1 MKQTSTVAEGNE
13 EFEVRV
19 RQAIQSAMFSTSQV
33 AVLLIKLYDAIHP
46 HESVSLTSVSIQNS
60 FLLRITS
67 GLRESDLVSLLGNGQ
82 IGVLLRPVQHP
93 QDINLVINRLL
104 TQQIEPAQTND
115 ESIALVP
122 RIGIAV
128 FPDHSGTASDL
139 LDRAR
144 NDLALAI
151 AADKT
156 HNPYVPQFKGR
167 IASRLWLKELRRAIV
182 KDQLF
187 LTFQP
192 KVNLRRPQVT
202 GFEAL
207 VRWQHPEYGL
217 ILPDQFIPFAER
229 TGLIIP
235 MTLWVLQQ
243 ALAQCRAWNEIDID
257 LSIAVNLSMWNLEA
271 QELPEQIEALL
282 RDSGV
287 APRNLQLEITE
298 SSIMNDP
305 QRVIRTLHKIRD
317 LGVSFAIDD
326 FGTGYSSF
334 AYLTKLPVSCIKIDK
349 SFVQHIESDRDSSVV
364 IKSIIDLGHN
374 LGMKVVAEG
383 VENAQSMELLRSF
396 QCDEAQGYYLCRPV
410 TADMAT
416 KFLLES
422 QIAGS
427 EQQTMIGE
435 NWQPANPPH

>member
-1 MKQTSTVAEGNE
+1 MRGTD
-13 EFEVRV
+13 
-19 RQAIQSAMFSTSQV
+19 M
-33 AVLLIKLYDAIHP
+33 
-46 HESVSLTSVSIQNS
+46 
-60 FLLRITS
+60 
-67 GLRESDLVSLLGNGQ
+67 VSLLGNGL
-82 IGVLLRPVQHP
+82 IGVILPSVQNP
-93 QDINLVINRLL
+93 QDINLIINRLL
-104 TQQIEPAQTND
+104 TQHIEFAQANEENIT
-115 ESIALVP
+115 LLP
-122 RIGIAV
+122 RIGVAV
-128 FPDHSGTASDL
+128 FPDHSRTESGL

-144 NDLALAI
+144 KDLTLAI

-156 HNPYVPQFKGR
+156 HNTYIPQSPGR
-167 IASRLWLKELRRAIV
+167 IASRLWMKELRQAIV

-192 KVNLRRPQVT
+192 KVSLSRSQVT

-207 VRWQHPEYGL
+207 ARWQHPEHGI

-235 MTLWVLQQ
+235 LTLWVLQH
-243 ALAQCRAWNEIDID
+243 ALQQCRAWNVTNLD

-287 APRNLQLEITE
+287 SPKNLQLEITE

-305 QRVIRTLHKIRD
+305 QKVIRTLNKIRD

-349 SFVQHIESDRDSSVV
+349 SFVQNIDTVRDNSVV
-364 IKSIIDLGHN
+364 VKSIIDLGHN

-383 VENAQSMELLRSF
+383 VENAQTMELLRSF
-396 QCDEAQGYYLCRPV
+396 QCDEAQGYHLCRPV
-410 TADMAT
+410 TAEMAT
-416 KFLLES
+416 QFLLDF
-422 QIAGS
+422 QTAAT
-427 EQQTMIGE
+427 EQQTTIE
-435 NWQPANPPH
+435 DNWQPANPTH